1 MALGYNWTNIAS
13 RSVARGQATVTFWI
27 DVKLNRQDTTNNYSV
42 VDTRL
47 TSTVVNNL
55 SGSGYS
61 FTLTGSAGTSGSAV
75 WTFENE
81 TILTGQTTIYH
92 NADGT
97 KTSSASAYCYNS
109 YWGISESFSG
119 NFTLP
124 TIPRASTPSISPSS
138 TFNIGDTITI
148 NTNRA
153 STSFTHTLSLTFGS
167 YSYQIATG
175 VTDSTTLDTSTI
187 ANNLYQ
193 QIPNAAQG
201 TGTLTCVTYSGST
214 TIGTKTLSFTAK
226 VVNSNPTFDQAYQ
239 DINPTTI
246 AITDD
251 STYIIR
257 NQSHLQIYVTN
268 TSAKNYATLA
278 SLKAVIEGVEYVG
291 DLRGSGGSIETGTLN
306 IASDTVAQVILT
318 DSRGISTTK
327 NLFIKILNWELP
339 TAIISLGRQNNFYS
353 ETDIKVDANYS
364 YLTVDN
370 INKNTIT
377 IKVRSKKTTDQSY
390 GAYTTLQDN
399 VTTTLTLDNNYQ
411 WDVQV
416 LLQDRLGS
424 TTYNLAIDRGIP
436 IIFFDRLRRSVGVD
450 CFPQYDSSFEVNGV
464 DRSNIYSTTERPI
477 GIWIDGSIIYRKV
490 VDMGTSSSGNISVNH
505 DISNL
510 DKVINV
516 YGIASNNYNSNITQY
531 SIPKVSNSSYNNQIG
546 IDVTATQITL
556 INGSSVSFNV
566 GSFVVIEYTKSA

>member
-13 RSVARGQATVTFWI
+13 RSVARGLATVTFWI

-327 NLFIKILNWELP
+327 NLSIKILNWELP

-399 VTTTLTLDNNYQ
+399 VTATLTLDNNYQ

-516 YGIASNNYNSNITQY
+516 YGIASNNYNNNITQY

>member
-1 MALGYNWTNIAS
+1 MALDYNWTNIAS

-75 WTFENE
+75 WTFGNE

-291 DLRGSGGSIETGTLN
+291 DLRGTGGSIETGTLN

-327 NLFIKILNWELP
+327 NLSIKILNWELP

-516 YGIASNNYNSNITQY
+516 YGIASNNYNNNITQY

>member
-239 DINPTTI
+239 DINPSTI

-291 DLRGSGGSIETGTLN
+291 DLRGTGGSIETGTLN
-306 IASDTVAQVILT
+306 IASDTVAQVVLT

-327 NLFIKILNWELP
+327 NLSIKILNWELP
-339 TAIISLGRQNNFYS
+339 TAIISLGRQNSFYS

-516 YGIASNNYNSNITQY
+516 YGIASNNYNNNITQY

-546 IDVTATQITL
+546 IHVTATQITL

>member
-167 YSYQIATG
+167 YSYQIATD

-187 ANNLYQ
+187 ANDLYQ

-201 TGTLTCVTYSGST
+201 AGTLTCVTYSGST

-327 NLFIKILNWELP
+327 NLSIKILNWELP

-399 VTTTLTLDNNYQ
+399 VTATLTLDNNYQ

-516 YGIASNNYNSNITQY
+516 YGIASNNYNNSITQY

>member
-167 YSYQIATG
+167 YSYQIAAG

-291 DLRGSGGSIETGTLN
+291 DLRGTGGSIETGTLN

-327 NLFIKILNWELP
+327 NLSIKILNWELP

-516 YGIASNNYNSNITQY
+516 YGIASNNYNNNITQY

>member
-291 DLRGSGGSIETGTLN
+291 DLRGTGGSIETGTLN

-327 NLFIKILNWELP
+327 NLSIKILNWELP

-516 YGIASNNYNSNITQY
+516 YGIASNNYNNNITQY

>member
-153 STSFTHTLSLTFGS
+153 STSFTHTLSLAFGS

-291 DLRGSGGSIETGTLN
+291 DLRGTGGSIETGTLN

-327 NLFIKILNWELP
+327 NLSIKILNWELP

-399 VTTTLTLDNNYQ
+399 VTATLTLDNNYQ

>member
-153 STSFTHTLSLTFGS
+153 STSFTHTLSLAFGS

-291 DLRGSGGSIETGTLN
+291 DLRGTGGSIETGTLN

-327 NLFIKILNWELP
+327 NLSIKILNWELP

-399 VTTTLTLDNNYQ
+399 VTATLTLDNNYQ

-516 YGIASNNYNSNITQY
+516 YGIASNNYNNNITQY

>member
-153 STSFTHTLSLTFGS
+153 STSFTHTLNLAFGS

-327 NLFIKILNWELP
+327 NLSIKILNWELP

-516 YGIASNNYNSNITQY
+516 YGIASNNYNNDITQY

>member
-13 RSVARGQATVTFWI
+13 RSVVRGQATVTFWI

-193 QIPNAAQG
+193 EIPNAAQG

-291 DLRGSGGSIETGTLN
+291 DLRGTGGSIETGALN

-327 NLFIKILNWELP
+327 NLSIKILNWELP

-399 VTTTLTLDNNYQ
+399 VTATLTLDNNYQ

>member
-153 STSFTHTLSLTFGS
+153 STSFTHTLSLAFGS

-306 IASDTVAQVILT
+306 IVSDTVAQVILT

-327 NLFIKILNWELP
+327 NLSIKILNWELP

-490 VDMGTSSSGNISVNH
+490 VDIGTSSSGNISVNH

-516 YGIASNNYNSNITQY
+516 YGIASNNYNNDITQY

>member
-193 QIPNAAQG
+193 QIPNVAQG

-291 DLRGSGGSIETGTLN
+291 DLRGTGGSIETGTLN

-327 NLFIKILNWELP
+327 NLSIKILNWELP